1 MDNKGK
7 IELLG
12 WLYMIWGGLVV
23 VGGVLGGLGAFMGG
37 IFSGDLGTMITS
49 PLAAVII
56 VLVVGILGVPSLLIG
71 WGLLNRRGWAR
82 VLALV
87 VGALNFFSFPLGTA
101 LCVFTFWVLWGKDSD
116 PYFER
121 YYPSHHQ

>member
-1 MDNKGK
+1 MDNTKK

-12 WLYMIWGGLVV
+12 WLYVIWGGLVV
-23 VGGVLGGLGAFMGG
+23 VGGVLGGLGGLLGG
-37 IFSGDLGTMITS
+37 IFSGDLGAMIAS
-49 PLAAVII
+49 PIAAVVII
-56 VLVVGILGVPSLLIG
+56 LVVGIWGLPSLLIG